1 MMKKRWTLAAMITCT
16 LTCAVAQEE
25 GRLLQTPKMT
35 RAEFNQAAGY
45 GKDADPDSYCY
56 IVLDEPYA
64 KDDAPDLTL
73 ARGIG
78 DGAEKMVI
86 KVNQSPVK
94 MVSENLGVS
103 SPYIWHNQ
111 KANLFMVFDTTR
123 VVDYGESSILFG
135 QLSIITPQAKEV
147 YQARFS
153 CLD

>member
-1 MMKKRWTLAAMITCT
+1 MKKLWVLMTAMTMS
-16 LTCAVAQEE
+16 LTIAHAKE
-25 GRLLQTPKMT
+25 GRLLQTPSMT
-35 RAEFNQAAGY
+35 KAEFNQAAGY

-64 KDDAPDLTL
+64 KEDAPDLTL

-78 DGAEKMVI
+78 DGAEEMVV
-86 KVNQSPVK
+86 KLKNTPVK
-94 MVSENLGVS
+94 VSSENIGIAT
-103 SPYIWHNQ
+103 PYIWHNQ

>member
-1 MMKKRWTLAAMITCT
+1 MKHVWTLTAMIA
-16 LTCAVAQEE
+16 LSLSAAQAQE
-25 GRLLQTPKMT
+25 GRLLQTPNMT
-35 RAEFNQAAGY
+35 QIEFNQAAGY
-45 GKDADPDSYCY
+45 GKDDDPDSYCY
-56 IVLDEPYA
+56 IILDEPYA
-64 KDDAPDLTL
+64 KEDAPDLTL

-78 DGAEKMVI
+78 DGAEEMVI
-86 KVNQSPVK
+86 KLKNTPVK
-94 MVSENLGVS
+94 VSSENIGIAT
-103 SPYIWHNQ
+103 PYIWHNQ